1 MKPNNLTLTTDADEV
16 ADRHRA
22 FEAAMAREHVAEV
35 RLLESALAAVRPALP
50 ALASKLPY
58 KLADSVDIEARG
70 VFVDEVSSGRE
81 ALAILE
87 DGRLA
92 ISSRTLGELLLTTP
106 AEALE
111 VFRVEEIVSRLS
123 QALRAQL
130 SGRKAQ
136 RTAEAL
142 TRARRFEALAE
153 LLGGVP

>member
-1 MKPNNLTLTTDADEV
+1 MKTNILTLTTDADEV

-22 FEAAMAREHVAEV
+22 YEKAISREYAAEV
-35 RLLESALAAVRPALP
+35 RMLEVALAAVRPALP

-58 KLADSVDIEARG
+58 PLDDNEARG

-81 ALAILE
+81 SLAVLE
-87 DGRLA
+87 DGTLA
-92 ISSRTLGELLLTTP
+92 ISNRTLGELVSTTP
-106 AEALE
+106 AEALR

-136 RTAEAL
+136 RTAEAVS
-142 TRARRFEALAE
+142 RARRFEALAE
-153 LLGGVP
+153 LLGAIP